1 MITPYNP
8 AWPAAFER
16 ERQRLQAL
24 LDILSVD
31 HIGSTSVPGLAAK
44 PIIDILV
51 SVKSLAS
58 LDKQAEALRASGYDY
73 LGEHGLAGRRYL
85 RRQASDGTHT
95 HHIHVYKQGDESL
108 HRHLVFRDYLRA
120 HAEEREDY
128 GALKR
133 KLVETGVDRKG
144 YQSGKDDFVAA
155 LELRA
160 LAWAA
165 Q

>member
-1 MITPYNP
+1 MTQVRELYDRMIS
-8 AWPAAFER
+8 
-16 ERQRLQAL
+16 AL
-24 LDILSVD
+24 GVEDLSVP
-31 HIGSTSVPGLAAK
+31 TAC
-44 PIIDILV
+44 
-51 SVKSLAS
+51 VKF
-58 LDKQAEALRASGYDY
+58 
-73 LGEHGLAGRRYL
+73 
-85 RRQASDGTHT
+85 
-95 HHIHVYKQGDESL
+95 YKQGDESL